1 MGDSIVAQGPDTHC
15 QKSLA
20 IYSCRCCVRELARM
34 PLKSGWYLQLVLTNM
49 RICLFD
55 ADWLQTEGGLP
66 GLRPRGDVMGKL
78 DAL

>member
-1 MGDSIVAQGPDTHC
+1 
-15 QKSLA
+15 
-20 IYSCRCCVRELARM
+20 M